1 MSAFVRTGCLLMT
14 RIDPADIAAV
24 NGLLR
29 EWAGGREAVRPVAI
43 GEVVVAQDALDA
55 LETAVDRLAGGKPV
69 LVVQDRTP
77 ITRDGDDVKALVT
90 ARLSRGR
97 RVDTCRLPLEGGG
110 PFHADLETSRRMAV
124 DLGRYGAVVAV
135 GSGSVTDAAKYARH
149 LAAGGGAVTA
159 FVCFPT
165 APSVTAF
172 TSALAVLSVDGVK
185 RTLDSRPPDAV
196 ICDLRTLA
204 DAPRSMLAAGFGDV
218 LARSVAYGDWY
229 LAHETGMDDAFSTIP
244 GRLLEDAERRMIACA
259 DGVAAGELAAVT
271 AVVEAV
277 LLAGMAMS
285 VVNATAP
292 ISGWEHVISHFLD
305 LTAARDGRKPALHGG
320 QVGAA
325 TLVSARAYERV
336 WRDLDVDRVAGDERP
351 DEAQAVDRDIERIA
365 AGLDSTGA
373 LAAEIRRDLEKKRLR
388 RRRTGRQRRAFAARK
403 RAGELDAF
411 IAANVRGSGAVEQA
425 LRRAGAPTC
434 FCDLDRPVPAATAR
448 TAVRYA
454 HLIRARMTFGDLLAW
469 SGWLTEDSARSLLDA
484 ADR

>member
-1 MSAFVRTGCLLMT
+1 MT
-14 RIDPADIAAV
+14 RIDPGDIKAV
-24 NGLLR
+24 NGLLT
-29 EWAGGREAVRPVAI
+29 EWAGDREAIRPVAI
-43 GEVVVAQDALDA
+43 DELIVAADALDA
-55 LETAVDRLAGGKPV
+55 LDGVVDRLAGSRAV
-69 LVVQDRTP
+69 LVVQDRTA
-77 ITRDGDDVKALVT
+77 ITRAGEDLKTLVT
-90 ARLSRGR
+90 ARLARRR
-97 RVDTCRLPLEGGG
+97 RVATCRLPLEGEGA
-110 PFHADLETSRRMAV
+110 FHADLETSRRIAV

-149 LAAGGGAVTA
+149 LAANEGAPTA

-196 ICDLRTLA
+196 VCDLRTLA

-229 LAHETGMDDAFSTIP
+229 LAHETGMDDAFSPIP
-244 GRLLEDAERRMIACA
+244 SRLLEDAERRMIACA
-259 DGVAAGELAAVT
+259 DGVAAGEPAAVR
-271 AVVEAV
+271 AVLEAV

-305 LTAARDGRKPALHGG
+305 LTAARDGREPALHGG

-325 TLVSARAYERV
+325 TLVSARAYERA
-336 WRDLDVDRVAGDERP
+336 WKHLDVDRLGADETPEEVR
-351 DEAQAVDRDIERIA
+351 ATDRAIEQLVG
-365 AGLDSTGA
+365 GLDSSGA
-373 LAAEIRRDLEKKRLR
+373 LLAEIRRDLEKKRLR
-388 RRRTGRQRRAFAARK
+388 RRRTGDRRRAFAARK

-411 IAANVRGSGAVEQA
+411 IAANVRGSGAVEEA
-425 LRRAGAPTC
+425 LRRAGAPTRC
-434 FCDLDRPVPAATAR
+434 AALDRPVPPHTAR
-448 TAVRYA
+448 QAVRYA

-469 SGWLTEDSARSLLDA
+469 SGWLTQEAADSLLDA